1 MKTRI
6 KLLTGIL
13 GLSAL
18 ISFPAIAQEKTENS
32 VKDAVNDATESM
44 VESAPDSLSK
54 PLQEGEKVEMPA
66 TTDTESTASNLVEQA
81 ASNDQFQ
88 TLVKAIE
95 AAGLTETLAGEGPYT
110 VFAPTNDAFAALPAN
125 TLDSLL
131 QPENKDVLVKL
142 LKYHVVS
149 GVVPSSEIQSGEI
162 ITMAGKAVTVHVG
175 EDGNVNV
182 NNAQVT
188 QADIEA
194 TNGII
199 HVVDHVILPS
209 RSHAQSEPAPTEVR
223 QNSDLKNSAGATR
236 GEFNSPTESAPAE

>member
-32 VKDAVNDATESM
+32 VKDALNGATESMTESM

-54 PLQEGEKVEMPA
+54 PLQESEKVEMPA
-66 TTDTESTASNLVEQA
+66 TTEAESTTSNLVEQA

-110 VFAPTNDAFAALPAN
+110 VFAPTDDAFAALPAN

-131 QPENKDVLVKL
+131 LPENKEVLVKL
-142 LKYHVVS
+142 LKYHVVT
-149 GVVPSSEIQSGEI
+149 GAVDSSQIQSGEI
-162 ITMAGKAVTVHVG
+162 ITMAGKSVTVQVG
-175 EDGNVNV
+175 EDGNVSV

-188 QADIEA
+188 QADIKA
-194 TNGII
+194 NNGII

-209 RSHAQSEPAPTEVR
+209 RSHAQSEPAPTGVMPSTLPE
-223 QNSDLKNSAGATR
+223 K
-236 GEFNSPTESAPAE
+236 

>member
-1 MKTRI
+1 
-6 KLLTGIL
+6 
-13 GLSAL
+13 
-18 ISFPAIAQEKTENS
+18 
-32 VKDAVNDATESM
+32 
-44 VESAPDSLSK
+44 
-54 PLQEGEKVEMPA
+54 
-66 TTDTESTASNLVEQA
+66 VEQA

-110 VFAPTNDAFAALPAN
+110 VFAPTDDAFAALPAN

-131 QPENKDVLVKL
+131 QPENKEVLVKL

-149 GVVPSSEIQSGEI
+149 GAVPSSEIQSGDI

-194 TNGII
+194 TNGIM
-199 HVVDHVILPS
+199 HVVNHVILPS
-209 RSHAQSEPAPTEVR
+209 RSHAQSEPKPTGVR
-223 QNSDLKNSAGATR
+223 PN
-236 GEFNSPTESAPAE
+236 

>member
-13 GLSAL
+13 GLGAL
-18 ISFPAIAQEKTENS
+18 ISFPAIAKEKTENS
-32 VKDAVNDATESM
+32 VKDALNGATESM
-44 VESAPDSLSK
+44 TESMLESAPDSLSK
-54 PLQEGEKVEMPA
+54 PLQEGEKVEIPA
-66 TTDTESTASNLVEQA
+66 TTEAESTTSNLVEQA

-110 VFAPTNDAFAALPAN
+110 VFAPTDDAFAALPAN

-131 QPENKDVLVKL
+131 LPENKDVLIKL
-142 LKYHVVS
+142 LKYHVIS
-149 GVVPSSEIQSGEI
+149 GAVDSSQIQSGEI
-162 ITMAGKAVTVHVG
+162 ITMAGKSVTVKVG
-175 EDGNVNV
+175 EEGNVSV

-188 QADIEA
+188 QADIKA
-194 TNGII
+194 DNGII

-209 RSHAQSEPAPTEVR
+209 RSHAQSEPAPTEAMP
-223 QNSDLKNSAGATR
+223 NSDLENSA
-236 GEFNSPTESAPAE
+236 E

>member
-32 VKDAVNDATESM
+32 VKDAVNGATESM

-66 TTDTESTASNLVEQA
+66 TTDAESIASNLVEQA

-88 TLVKAIE
+88 TFVKAIE

-110 VFAPTNDAFAALPAN
+110 VFAPTDDAFAALPAN

-131 QPENKDVLVKL
+131 QPENKEVLVKL

-149 GVVPSSEIQSGEI
+149 GAVPSSQIQSGEI
-162 ITMAGKAVTVHVG
+162 ITMAGKALTVQVG

-199 HVVDHVILPS
+199 HVVNHVILPS
-209 RSHAQSEPAPTEVR
+209 RSHAQSEPAPTGVMP
-223 QNSDLKNSAGATR
+223 NSDLKNSA
-236 GEFNSPTESAPAE
+236 E

>member
-32 VKDAVNDATESM
+32 VKDALNGATESMTESM
-44 VESAPDSLSK
+44 VESAPDSLNK
-54 PLQEGEKVEMPA
+54 PLQEGKKVEMPA
-66 TTDTESTASNLVEQA
+66 TTETESTTSNLVEQA

-110 VFAPTNDAFAALPAN
+110 VFAPTDDAFAALPAK

-131 QPENKDVLVKL
+131 LPENKEVLVKL

-149 GVVPSSEIQSGEI
+149 GAVPSSEIQSGEI
-162 ITMAGKAVTVHVG
+162 TTIAGKSVTVQVG
-175 EDGNVNV
+175 EDGNVSV

-209 RSHAQSEPAPTEVR
+209 RSHAQSEPEPTGVMG
-223 QNSDLKNSAGATR
+223 NSDLENSAH
-236 GEFNSPTESAPAE
+236 

>member
-32 VKDAVNDATESM
+32 VKDALNGATESMNESM

-66 TTDTESTASNLVEQA
+66 TTDTESTTSNLVEQA

-88 TLVKAIE
+88 TLVKALE

-125 TLDSLL
+125 TLESLL
-131 QPENKDVLVKL
+131 QPENKEVLLQL

-149 GVVPSSEIQSGEI
+149 GAVPSSEIQSGEI
-162 ITMAGKAVTVHVG
+162 TTMAGKSLTVQVG
-175 EDGNVNV
+175 EDGNVSI

-188 QADIEA
+188 QADIKA
-194 TNGII
+194 DNGII

-209 RSHAQSEPAPTEVR
+209 RSHAQSEPEPTGVMPSTLPE
-223 QNSDLKNSAGATR
+223 Q
-236 GEFNSPTESAPAE
+236 

>member
-13 GLSAL
+13 GLGAL

-32 VKDAVNDATESM
+32 VKDALNGATESITESI

-66 TTDTESTASNLVEQA
+66 TTEAESTTSNLVEQA

-131 QPENKDVLVKL
+131 LPENKEVLVKL

-149 GVVPSSEIQSGEI
+149 GAVPSSEIQSGEI
-162 ITMAGKAVTVHVG
+162 TTMAGKSVTVQVG
-175 EDGNVNV
+175 EDGNVSV

-188 QADIEA
+188 QADIKA
-194 TNGII
+194 NNGII

-209 RSHAQSEPAPTEVR
+209 RSHAQSEPAPTGVM
-223 QNSDLKNSAGATR
+223 QNSD
-236 GEFNSPTESAPAE
+236 GELNSPTESAPAE

>member
-209 RSHAQSEPAPTEVR
+209 RSHAQSEPAPTEVMP
-223 QNSDLKNSAGATR
+223 NSDLENSAGALSV
-236 GEFNSPTESAPAE
+236 GEFNSPRVAPAE

>member
-32 VKDAVNDATESM
+32 VKDALNGATESMTESM

-54 PLQEGEKVEMPA
+54 PLQEGEKVEIPA
-66 TTDTESTASNLVEQA
+66 TTEAESKTSNLVEQA

-110 VFAPTNDAFAALPAN
+110 VFAPTDDAFAALPAN

-131 QPENKDVLVKL
+131 LPENKEVLVKL

-149 GVVPSSEIQSGEI
+149 GAVPSSEIQSGEI
-162 ITMAGKAVTVHVG
+162 TTMAGKSVTVQVG
-175 EDGNVNV
+175 EDGNVSV

-188 QADIEA
+188 QADIKA
-194 TNGII
+194 NNGII

-209 RSHAQSEPAPTEVR
+209 RSHAQSEPAPTGVM
-223 QNSDLKNSAGATR
+223 QNSD
-236 GEFNSPTESAPAE
+236 GELNSPKSSAPAE

>member
-32 VKDAVNDATESM
+32 VKDALNGATESITESI

-54 PLQEGEKVEMPA
+54 PLQEGEKVEIPA
-66 TTDTESTASNLVEQA
+66 TTDTESTTSNLVEQA

-110 VFAPTNDAFAALPAN
+110 VFAPTDDAFAALPAN

-131 QPENKDVLVKL
+131 LPENKEVLVKL

-149 GVVPSSEIQSGEI
+149 GAVPSSEIQSGEI
-162 ITMAGKAVTVHVG
+162 TTMAGKSVTVQVG
-175 EDGNVNV
+175 EDGNVSV

-209 RSHAQSEPAPTEVR
+209 RAHAQSEPAPTGVMP
-223 QNSDLKNSAGATR
+223 NSELKNSA
-236 GEFNSPTESAPAE
+236 ESAPAE